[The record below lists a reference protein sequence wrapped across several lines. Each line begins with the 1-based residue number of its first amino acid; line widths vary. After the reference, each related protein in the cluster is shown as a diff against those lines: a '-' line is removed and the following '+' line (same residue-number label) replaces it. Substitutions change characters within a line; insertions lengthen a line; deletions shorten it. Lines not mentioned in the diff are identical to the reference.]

1 MTTADKKAA
10 EQEESGKEFMMKLS
24 LIEPNEEQPRKDF
37 NEELIGELADSI
49 KKYGVLQPLLVRKRR
64 AL

>member
-1 MTTADKKAA
+1 
-10 EQEESGKEFMMKLS
+10 MMKLS

-49 KKYGVLQPLLVRKRR
+49 KKYGVLQPLLVQKKASIMRSLPVNGAGVQQKW
-64 AL
+64 LV